1 MLRASALVVCLLS
14 AMPSFAAKFEPVPAE
29 PNARPNG
36 LQMRVVRYN
45 GGTNGAITVEVKN
58 PTGAPLEFAAA
69 GVFFVPNMDPD
80 KSPQRL
86 GAVGPFIRTG
96 KQDREDKL
104 TLGANE
110 SAELTL
116 DVYCI
121 DSHRPSPNSQTPF
134 RIAAE
139 RMPRELSQGIDVNT
153 KAAAK
158 SYGGVNAAPA
168 KSAVQSEVWNTRNK
182 KWIKLDGEGKQEA
195 GK

>member
-14 AMPSFAAKFEPVPAE
+14 ALPSFAAKFEAVPAE
-29 PNARPNG
+29 PKGKPNG

-58 PTGAPLEFAAA
+58 PTNSPLEFAAA

-86 GAVGPFIRTG
+86 GAVGPFIRSG
-96 KQDREDKL
+96 QKEREEKL

-110 SAELTL
+110 TAELAL

-121 DSHRPSPNSQTPF
+121 DSHRPSPNSETPF
-134 RIAAE
+134 RVASE
-139 RMPRELSQGIDVNT
+139 RMPRELSQGIEANT
-153 KAAAK
+153 KNAAK

-168 KSAVQSEVWNTRNK
+168 KSAVQSEVWKTRDS